1 MIIKYSWRAIP
12 RLIFLQAYFFFSGVL
27 CCSLIRGII
36 QVMVSKALRYNCIKR
51 PDLVQSR
58 IHRWHAMWF
67 IIGPFETKAKCYS
80 VHADIMKSPCNFQ
93 GFNFRWTLE
102 FNFSFPIDLNLLML
116 HSAKD
121 LEILLSRNVCLETL
135 LSGKKEIRKSMYL
148 SRRSFQV

>member
-1 MIIKYSWRAIP
+1 
-12 RLIFLQAYFFFSGVL
+12 
-27 CCSLIRGII
+27 
-36 QVMVSKALRYNCIKR
+36 
-51 PDLVQSR
+51 
-58 IHRWHAMWF
+58 
-67 IIGPFETKAKCYS
+67 
-80 VHADIMKSPCNFQ
+80 MKSPCNFQ